1 MTLFEIVQAA
11 RKVLNPQQVCVVCV
25 FFTGGLYTYSVA
37 TFARNDEVTQMRIEQ
52 LEATAFDTR
61 SKQCIALKQGQSG
74 AAYREKL
81 AELLRKYREIAGGD
95 YNLPTCDEL

>member
-1 MTLFEIVQAA
+1 MGAIDLAQAV
-11 RKVLNPQQVCVVCV
+11 RKVLNPQQVCILCVV
-25 FFTGGLYTYSVA
+25 FTGGLYTYSVA

-81 AELLRKYREIAGGD
+81 AELLRKYRHISGGD
-95 YNLPTCDEL
+95 YSLPECAEL

>member
-1 MTLFEIVQAA
+1 MTLLDLAQAA
-11 RKVLNPQQVCVVCV
+11 RKHLNPQQVCILCVV
-25 FFTGGLYTYSVA
+25 FTGGLYTYSIQ

-52 LEATAFDTR
+52 IEATAFDTR

-81 AELLRKYREIAGGD
+81 AELLRKYREITDGD
-95 YNLPTCDEL
+95 YNLPDCEEL